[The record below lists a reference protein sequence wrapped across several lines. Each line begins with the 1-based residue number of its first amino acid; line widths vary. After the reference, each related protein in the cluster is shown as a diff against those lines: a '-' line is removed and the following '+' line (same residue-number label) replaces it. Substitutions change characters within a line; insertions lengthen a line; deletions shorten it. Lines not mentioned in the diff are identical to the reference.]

1 MSPKSKT
8 LARRL
13 LKQNR
18 GTASITARSW
28 RVIARDD
35 YQSKIPAGTLCRF
48 ALEDGAWL
56 PKDEYQFV
64 LGIKHRKCSHKQ
76 PRDLFDIPTCTL
88 REMLIHREPMPPLD
102 ARIVAQFKKMGWIKR
117 QRVGVR

>member
-1 MSPKSKT
+1 MGTSKK

-35 YQSKIPAGTLCRF
+35 YDNKIPAGTLCRF
-48 ALEDGAWL
+48 AKADGEWL
-56 PKDEYQFV
+56 PKNEYLFV
-64 LGIKHRKCSHKQ
+64 LGIKHKRKAKPQQ
-76 PRDLFDIPTCTL
+76 PRDLFDMATHTL
-88 REMLIHREPMPPLD
+88 RQALIKRETMPPLD
-102 ARIVAQFKKMGWIKR
+102 ARILREFKKLGWIHN
-117 QRVGVR
+117 VRTAR